1 MDLFGKHYKIRT
13 PFPKKGAV
21 VLRLH
26 SFNGVSSETGVFP
39 TLFSWSSFIDLSTA
53 YTAHSGTIKKSEW
66 GQGKIHLGSTHLY
79 AVSKQRH

>member
-1 MDLFGKHYKIRT
+1 MDLFGKHYKIGT

-53 YTAHSGTIKKSEW
+53 FIAHSGTIKRAEW
-66 GQGKIHLGSTHLY
+66 GQGKIHLGSTHLN

>member
-53 YTAHSGTIKKSEW
+53 YTAHSGTIKKSE
-66 GQGKIHLGSTHLY
+66 
-79 AVSKQRH
+79 